1 MIEPEEIEK
10 RLRASLPEVAHLRI
24 ADLTGGKDHYQAT
37 IVTPHF
43 ATMNRVE
50 QHQAVY
56 RALGELMHGPI
67 HALAL
72 RTLTPEAW
80 AKLSDDEKNA

>member
-1 MIEPEEIEK
+1 MIEPEEIER
-10 RLRASLPEVAHLRI
+10 RLRATFPEIEHLHI
-24 ADLTGGKDHYQAT
+24 SDLTGGKDHYQAT
-37 IVTPHF
+37 IVTPQF
-43 ATMNRVE
+43 ATLSRIE

-80 AKLSDDEKNA
+80 GKLSDDEKNA

>member
-1 MIEPEEIEK
+1 MIEPEEIER
-10 RLRASLPEVAHLRI
+10 RLRASLPDVAHLRI
-24 ADLTGGKDHYQAT
+24 SDLTGGKDHFQAT

-43 ATMNRVE
+43 ATLSRIE

-56 RALGELMHGPI
+56 RALGELMLGPI

-80 AKLSDDEKNA
+80 AKLSEDEKNA

>member
-1 MIEPEEIEK
+1 MIEPEEIER
-10 RLRASLPEVAHLRI
+10 RLRASLPDVAHLRI
-24 ADLTGGKDHYQAT
+24 SDLTGGKDHFQAT

-43 ATMNRVE
+43 ATLSRIE

-56 RALGELMHGPI
+56 RALGELMLGPI

-80 AKLSDDEKNA
+80 SKLSEDEKNA